1 MNIYGISLEKLENY
15 LEEIGEKKFHAKQL
29 FRWLYDKRINSF
41 DEITDLKKDVI
52 SKLKED
58 CFLDMIKIVKV
69 EKSEDTS
76 KYLFEL
82 SDGEHIEAVLMMHDY
97 GRSVCIS
104 SQVGCNM
111 GCAFCESGRRKR
123 VRNLETYEMVEQ
135 ILLIEKELGSR
146 ISHVVVM
153 GIGEPFDNYDNLIDF
168 IKIINSNYGLSIGAR
183 HITVSTCGI
192 IPKIREFGNLD
203 LQVNL
208 AISLHGPNDSI
219 RNKIMPINKVYPID
233 ELMKSLDEYYS
244 KTNRRLTIEYIML
257 DGVNDSE
264 NCAIELSK
272 LLKGRNCYVNLIPY
286 NETKNIQFKRSKM
299 RQISTFYDILKKNG
313 INVTIRREFGGNISA
328 ACGQLRSKEED
339 I

>member
-58 CFLDMIKIVKV
+58 YSLSMIKIVKT

-97 GRSVCIS
+97 GKSVCIS

-123 VRNLETYEMVEQ
+123 VRNLQTYEMVEQ

-257 DGVNDSE
+257 DGVNDSD

-328 ACGQLRSKEED
+328 ACGQLRSKEEE